1 MKKWEELQLTLDNSK
16 SDEGEAIIR
25 TKTKNWDQQ
34 ISRMS
39 SSRICMEFDFLSIQ
53 VIKLSKFYTHI

>member
-25 TKTKNWDQQ
+25 TKTKNWHQQ